1 MGTDY
6 PSEGWT
12 GQESQGTNYVRSIKG
27 LVSPKINLV
36 SCSSPRIE
44 VNANDVTEVYESTDG
59 LNWGSRIRASNG
71 YYSLKKDSQYVKI
84 LANKIYSVSL
94 WDFED
99 SNVESYRGVATCV
112 VNSGG
117 LTLKGFRAF
126 NYDGSDPI
134 MSTSNITADVIET
147 EGVNLSKCQKP
158 VLLHNFG
165 YIETSVDGESYSTN
179 ILNDRFPTPLFI
191 PSSVVSLRFRL
202 PGWYTAQQPLSNGK
216 LSVSPYFSIYDFGD
230 GIDKGSDGKVT
241 YEIEFKT
248 VKADV
253 DKVNAPGATKEL
265 VLIDV
270 SPWVFSSYKS
280 SSSGWP
286 NFFFS
291 FQKIGDKWFII
302 DQNAIHQD
310 AELIAAYVYEDAV
323 ITGVNSL
330 GSVSNGYNYQYKNAV
345 SSSFGGL
352 ATYDIDGDGLF
363 EEISNYGEITRYI
376 DGKYVKITSYENVDN
391 YDSSTGF
398 RTVNGFGDFNSDGFI
413 DIATTNGIH
422 LGRKDFKFDHYTA
435 EDFDSKVNNDNGK
448 ESVYVADA
456 DNDGHMELLYGR
468 NVEANN
474 ISSSYLKFGYDNLP
488 LPHKL
493 NVVDPNQKEYVV
505 SYGDKGLPS
514 VADGMFVGGGSASSE
529 CTEALSVDI
538 NGDGVMDI
546 VTDSEFLI
554 GTTDGTYLQNLISG
568 KITLRDFNGDG
579 VLDYVG
585 NDQSGQKVSLFIVRQ
600 DGQKPTEVKLLNG
613 VAANDKIYCFDF
625 DKDGDTDILIPCDK
639 IVAKHDNGASYL
651 IVMEN
656 QGNGKFKRR
665 EHAIEAKCEF
675 TNCLDFDGDGSYE
688 VIFKLFDGTST
699 SKWENRYVRLNG
711 VKGISEQMECASAYY
726 NISNLMNDGK
736 MYSPENGITL
746 MSDYVNERPT
756 PPARPTVNYDK
767 TTSRLTISWG
777 LGADKESSPMDLSY
791 ALRVGKTPDG
801 CEIVNPHALSDGRRR
816 DLRDGNMGYAH
827 QRVIDVSTWEKG
839 KYYISVQSVDPN
851 RLGSVFSD
859 VAVFDK
865 TDEAMA
871 FDVAYSSPLCVGDT
885 CYVTLSNPE
894 AKLEIDM
901 SFTGLAEDEA
911 YQIYHTGKNI
921 EKIRFNTPGEYT
933 LKLSGIHSK
942 SVMVK
947 VNPASYK
954 EEYLVLDN
962 YSVDQFGNLVDFD
975 CDGHYEIINT
985 NRGSSASYTDT
996 KLYEYNPDD
1005 PNAYSSVKKIWNSNM
1020 PGAHFGNY
1028 LVFDINHDGLS
1039 DLVYNNYSQSLFS
1052 VMNEGEMDGTVEKT
1066 PVQSKFYTYD
1076 FIDWNNDGKMDVIDN
1091 NDIIITQTKDELDFV
1106 SENYGRNYSYI
1117 DVNGDGLIDAVNSLK
1132 VYLNKGKIPF
1142 EYGFDLGF
1150 KKSGSY
1156 SFIDDNGKV
1165 DLIYCDS
1172 NKKITEIH
1180 WDDNTSTK
1188 IDGYYFSEY
1197 DYIIADINN
1206 DGLND
1211 IVANARN
1218 SFSGKD
1224 HAIVVYQYPNHRMEV
1239 TCYDKNLRITS
1250 SIKRFF
1256 RDADGRMRMGGLV
1269 LTADNTTP
1277 KAPANLRYTQN
1288 KEYVVIE
1295 WDHAE
1300 DAESSSWQMQ
1310 YCLSMKK
1317 KGMDGEGAYVFSP
1330 LNGGNENVPLPQPY
1344 PYIKANRFTIPIE
1357 NLAPG
1362 EYEVRVQALDA
1373 WMEQS
1378 PFSDTLNLTVK
1389 ASADFNMP
1397 VSARVGSPVTVELL
1411 TNTSVTPGFDG
1422 ATVVSKDGN
1431 SYSVVWDT
1439 VGEKTVSAGSVSQKI
1454 TVIDAP
1460 QGDFAIAA
1468 GAYMGDTR
1476 VVECE
1481 NPMSGSWSCKLNGKD
1496 AEEKCAILFNDN
1508 MLSVTFRFPGTYTVI
1523 HTVSDS
1529 NGEYEYVHEVS
1540 VAKTGTIDIDF
1551 VNCDGA
1557 SGKFSFTALK
1567 GNDMQ
1572 VAYDV
1577 YKETSEAGS
1586 YSKVAENQPFG
1597 VPFIDRA
1604 SSPAVSAARYKVC
1617 GVYADGSISA
1627 FSEIHQPVHLM
1638 LNRGIG
1644 NGWNLIWS
1652 KYEGRD
1658 IASYD
1663 ILRGTSPASLSV
1675 IATVSGSLS
1684 SYSDTDAPS
1693 GRLFY
1698 AVQPVPASSS
1708 LAAGRADIQVRSN
1721 VVSTDDARSVDYAT
1735 SIVIVNMGATDEVNE
1750 TTDAQLVAYITPV
1763 SATIR
1768 NLNWSISEGEEYAE
1782 IDRYGVVRVKPGNG
1796 GGNIIVNA
1804 STVDGTNLTAT
1815 YTLHYAAPAVD
1826 VTSIALSDNTITG
1839 SVGDDF
1845 ILSAAVSP
1853 ENVSD
1858 RRVSFRSTD
1867 ESVVYIDSNG
1877 HGILIGEGEADIIVA
1892 SVSNPSVTATCHV
1905 RVYDGAGV
1913 DGIHNDDISVE
1924 VFNGEVRVKGVPCGQ
1939 RVAIL
1944 NIAGASVFN
1953 RVADG
1958 EVLTYRPSVKGV
1970 YIVVAGSVIEKVAV
1984 N

>member
-1 MGTDY
+1 MKNKLNLRRRHLLSLGAVILFGLIPKVNATPKVLPVINWYDTDGDGYLKLNDESDYYKYTSISGYGDFDNDGT
-6 PSEGWT
+6 
-12 GQESQGTNYVRSIKG
+12 
-27 LVSPKINLV
+27 
-36 SCSSPRIE
+36 IE
-44 VNANDVTEVYESTDG
+44 V
-59 LNWGSRIRASNG
+59 L
-71 YYSLKKDSQYVKI
+71 
-84 LANKIYSVSL
+84 
-94 WDFED
+94 
-99 SNVESYRGVATCV
+99 
-112 VNSGG
+112 
-117 LTLKGFRAF
+117 
-126 NYDGSDPI
+126 
-134 MSTSNITADVIET
+134 
-147 EGVNLSKCQKP
+147 
-158 VLLHNFG
+158 
-165 YIETSVDGESYSTN
+165 
-179 ILNDRFPTPLFI
+179 
-191 PSSVVSLRFRL
+191 
-202 PGWYTAQQPLSNGK
+202 
-216 LSVSPYFSIYDFGD
+216 FGD
-230 GIDKGSDGKVT
+230 GTIGRYENSQLVPVISSDDFAPGSSLHNV
-241 YEIEFKT
+241 FSL
-248 VKADV
+248 ADV
-253 DKVNAPGATKEL
+253 DNDGQMEIIYGVN
-265 VLIDV
+265 
-270 SPWVFSSYKS
+270 
-280 SSSGWP
+280 
-286 NFFFS
+286 
-291 FQKIGDKWFII
+291 
-302 DQNAIHQD
+302 QD
-310 AELIAAYVYEDAV
+310 ANDC
-323 ITGVNSL
+323 
-330 GSVSNGYNYQYKNAV
+330 
-345 SSSFGGL
+345 
-352 ATYDIDGDGLF
+352 
-363 EEISNYGEITRYI
+363 YG
-376 DGKYVKITSYENVDN
+376 N
-391 YDSSTGF
+391 
-398 RTVNGFGDFNSDGFI
+398 
-413 DIATTNGIH
+413 
-422 LGRKDFKFDHYTA
+422 
-435 EDFDSKVNNDNGK
+435 
-448 ESVYVADA
+448 
-456 DNDGHMELLYGR
+456 
-468 NVEANN
+468 
-474 ISSSYLKFGYDNLP
+474 YLKFYFGRTFTNV
-488 LPHKL
+488 L
-493 NVVDPNQKEYVV
+493 NVVDSEAEYLGAT
-505 SYGDKGLPS
+505 SGLPS
-514 VADGMFVGGGSASSE
+514 VGDGMFVGGASSM
-529 CTEALSVDI
+529 TRNVLYSVDI
-538 NGDGVMDI
+538 NCDGLCDI
-546 VTDSEFLI
+546 VSDAEILSSI
-554 GTTDGTYLQNLISG
+554 GSNAFKYTATSG
-568 KITLRDFNGDG
+568 PLTFRDFNNDG
-579 VLDYVG
+579 TLDYVG
-585 NDQSGQKVSLFIVRQ
+585 VNQDEKKVSLILVS
-600 DGQKPTEVKLLNG
+600 PTGGAPKEVKILSG
-613 VAANDKIYCFDF
+613 IVANRIIFCFDF
-625 DKDGDTDILIPCDK
+625 DKDGDVDILIPCDRYRHK
-639 IVAKHDNGASYL
+639 WLFCDGLSDLDTPTTNDNGASYL
-651 IVMEN
+651 VLMEN
-656 QGNGKFKRR
+656 QGNGKFKRH
-665 EHAIEAKCEF
+665 ENYIEGTCYFKSCV
-675 TNCLDFDGDGSYE
+675 DIDGDGLFEIFYEDRTTYPHSSYYRT
-688 VIFKLFDGTST
+688 IGADWK
-699 SKWENRYVRLNG
+699 
-711 VKGISEQMECASAYY
+711 ISEPVEVQYGIYRVSNFNSDGRMYGYY
-726 NISNLMNDGK
+726 NEGSKNKGNYLLSN
-736 MYSPENGITL
+736 
-746 MSDYVNERPT
+746 YVNQRPVA
-756 PPARPTVNYDK
+756 PGKPSISYDRSK
-767 TTSRLTISWG
+767 AQLAVSWG
-777 LGADKESSPMDLSY
+777 YGSDKESSAVDLSY
-791 ALRVGKTPDG
+791 AMRIGTSPDAQD
-801 CEIVNPHALSDGRRR
+801 IVYSHALNDGRRR
-816 DLRDGNMGYAH
+816 DLREGNMGYAH
-827 QRVIDVSTWEKG
+827 KRVFDVSTWPKG

-851 RLGSVFSD
+851 CLGSKFSET
-859 VAVFDK
+859 VVFDK
-865 TDEAMA
+865 TDDAA
-871 FDVAYSSPLCVGDT
+871 GFDVMYSKPFCVGDT
-885 CYVTLSNPE
+885 CTVISRTPNNKFDFGE
-894 AKLEIDM
+894 GAEIVE
-901 SFTGLAEDEA
+901 SGYGEIAT
-911 YQIYHTGKNI
+911 YKVKYT
-921 EKIRFNTPGEYT
+921 TPGKKT
-933 LKLSGIHSK
+933 IRLKDNDIKTFQLEVYPLS
-942 SVMVK
+942 
-947 VNPASYK
+947 AEK
-954 EEYLVLDN
+954 EDMFFEDKINLSINNLLDI
-962 YSVDQFGNLVDFD
+962 DE
-975 CDGHYEIINT
+975 DGHAEFFAGSVYENSFYQHT
-985 NRGSSASYTDT
+985 LESPNLYTSI
-996 KLYEYNPDD
+996 KR
-1005 PNAYSSVKKIWNSNM
+1005 IWNSNI
-1020 PGAHFGNY
+1020 PAVRYSGSCSQVTDVNK
-1028 LVFDINHDGLS
+1028 DGKC
-1039 DLVYNNYSQSLFS
+1039 DLELLISGKLTVLY
-1052 VMNEGEMDGTVEKT
+1052 NEGDGDFSIEEIDLNQ
-1066 PVQSKFYTYD
+1066 PVYA
-1076 FIDWNNDGKMDVIDN
+1076 NC
-1091 NDIIITQTKDELDFV
+1091 
-1106 SENYGRNYSYI
+1106 
-1117 DVNGDGLIDAVNSLK
+1117 
-1132 VYLNKGKIPF
+1132 VY
-1142 EYGFDLGF
+1142 
-1150 KKSGSY
+1150 
-1156 SFIDDNGKV
+1156 
-1165 DLIYCDS
+1165 
-1172 NKKITEIH
+1172 
-1180 WDDNTSTK
+1180 
-1188 IDGYYFSEY
+1188 
-1197 DYIIADINN
+1197 DINN
-1206 DGLND
+1206 DGYLDYYYQSLYLNEKSCGNYKKIYIDVSGSYGLDVNKDGLIDFLGSEKGVDYVFLNKGNLTFKKGNPLISNTRYDKAVLLDGDDTIDLIEKEEILWGDGSSTPISGYYLSAIYAIIDVDNDGLDDIICYAKNKFTNKYND
-1211 IVANARN
+1211 IIMYQRP
-1218 SFSGKD
+1218 D
-1224 HAIVVYQYPNHRMEV
+1224 HIFEIVK
-1239 TCYDKNLRITS
+1239 YDKDALNHDCGKNI
-1250 SIKRFF
+1250 FF

-1269 LTADNTTP
+1269 LTADNTSP

-1476 VVECE
+1476 VVECD

-1529 NGEYEYVHEVS
+1529 NGEYEYAHEVS

-1567 GNDMQ
+1567 GSDMQ

-1577 YKETSEAGS
+1577 YKETSVAGS

-1638 LNRGIG
+1638 LNRGVG

-1658 IASYD
+1658 IASYN

-1826 VTSIALSDNTITG
+1826 VTSIALSDNTING

-1944 NIAGASVFN
+1944 NIAGATVFN